1 MRAAVTRSSLR
12 WLGPSLLGLLTQLGV
27 AIVSA
32 QPLSFIAPRTDFPA
46 GRGPFS
52 VGVGAARQWRRNLRT
67 GSGAFAESAM
77 DTLVGGFTHLPERHP
92 ACAPRSP
99 PGLLPS
105 SGSRVNESLRDLQ
118 HRVVLR

>member
-12 WLGPSLLGLLTQLGV
+12 SLGRSLLGLLTQLGV

-67 GSGAFAESAM
+67 GSGACAESAM
-77 DTLVGGFTHLPERHP
+77 DTLVGGFTR
-92 ACAPRSP
+92 
-99 PGLLPS
+99 LLS
-105 SGSRVNESLRDLQ
+105 ATRL
-118 HRVVLR
+118 VLRGVPPVYCRRAARV